1 MIYITLSFSLR
12 RSFVKNCRKM
22 LTHRKNEV
30 NHMFIFSMILIE
42 NYHIHIIFQQK
53 KNLLQKI
60 FTNDFRFSAKC
71 SIGKNT
77 NFCNV
82 PTKDLVIFYTIFNC
96 FGYI

>member
-42 NYHIHIIFQQK
+42 NYHIHIIFQQQ
-53 KNLLQKI
+53 QK
-60 FTNDFRFSAKC
+60 
-71 SIGKNT
+71 SIAE
-77 NFCNV
+77 NFY
-82 PTKDLVIFYTIFNC
+82 K
-96 FGYI
+96 